1 MASLTFS
8 ANTRRVSSLGPA
20 PAPGGRLAGAAF
32 LAAFLAAV
40 FFFGRASRGASS
52 SDDDDGGGD
61 SSRVFLFFSLD
72 AGVFPTTPPL
82 NGHDTSMLS
91 IASYRFM
98 SSFSSEST

>member
-1 MASLTFS
+1 L
-8 ANTRRVSSLGPA
+8 
-20 PAPGGRLAGAAF
+20 
-32 LAAFLAAV
+32 
-40 FFFGRASRGASS
+40 RGASS
-52 SDDDDGGGD
+52 SDETSDGGGD

-82 NGHDTSMLS
+82 KGHDTSMLS